1 MAKKIF
7 HTVHAAVH
15 GISDKDYDVTTT
27 ELGRGGFGVV
37 YLGSYEGQKVAVKR
51 VRSANHISSIKAE
64 VDALLACPS
73 PYLVRLVAIAN
84 HDSAAPTLLFEHM
97 DGGSLRSFLDKNRL
111 HQRTSARVTNLHVA
125 WVVANALKDLHLR
138 KMAHRDIK
146 SENVLL
152 SSSDEIKLGDLGLAR
167 IVATEMT
174 EAPGT
179 RYWMAPEILRANGT
193 SYGLAADIYAFG
205 VLLTE
210 LATGQL
216 PYFDQD
222 VQDPIAFNRGV
233 IDGSLRPTLPTECEG
248 WLRTLTDMCLRGDPK
263 ARPTVDQIVEI
274 LQNEVAAAPT
284 AGTDA
289 PTMFLRAVASD
300 NVDVVV
306 PLLRDGLSHGT
317 ALPVSSPTT
326 DVHQT

>member
-1 MAKKIF
+1 MAKKLF
-7 HTVHAAVH
+7 HTVHAGVYA
-15 GISDKDYDVTTT
+15 ISDKDYDVTTT
-27 ELGRGGFGVV
+27 ELGQGGFGVV
-37 YLGSYEGQKVAVKR
+37 YLGSYEGQKVAVKK

-73 PYLVRLVAIAN
+73 PYLVRLVAVAN
-84 HDSAAPTLLFEHM
+84 RDSAAPTLLFEHM
-97 DGGSLRSFLDKNRL
+97 DGGSLRSFLDKKRL
-111 HQRTSARVTNLHVA
+111 HERTSARVTNLHVA
-125 WVVANALKDLHLR
+125 WVVANALKDLHWR
-138 KMAHRDIK
+138 NMAHRDIK
-146 SENVLL
+146 SDNVLL

-179 RYWMAPEILRANGT
+179 RLWMAPEILRANGT

-222 VQDPIAFNRGV
+222 VQDPIAFTRGV
-233 IDGSLRPTLPTECEG
+233 IDGSLRPTLPTECQCEP
-248 WLRTLTDMCLRGDPK
+248 WLRTLADMCLRGDPAK
-263 ARPTVDQIVEI
+263 RPTVDQIVAI

-284 AGTDA
+284 AGMDVRSLSYRWLLTA
-289 PTMFLRAVASD
+289 FGVGVN
-300 NVDVVV
+300 NV
-306 PLLRDGLSHGT
+306 PACGGK
-317 ALPVSSPTT
+317 
-326 DVHQT
+326 